1 MSWAE
6 VKKINSDLST
16 PLNELMIERPSG
28 INVNPAYSS
37 DWGANAGRSKEYL
50 QYCESTKTISSGYI
64 EKDSISI
71 QRYNELWSY
80 ASNGNILR
88 KVDLLTGTGTNVFT
102 TNKTNNITGLIL
114 VTKTYVY
121 FWEGNYISRYNKD
134 TGEYKTSTNT
144 LTVTLDHV
152 GYICYENDI
161 YAYCLNDNTLDGKG
175 YYKVTDNV
183 DNGGVFTF
191 AKLSTN
197 LPISETATSKFNGC
211 VKSIIEL
218 PNNQILVGWYM
229 NYSSKLHLLKINVSN
244 GSATTVESVS
254 LDSSSYY
261 MYKFTLCPIRDDN
274 DNVLGIIFGLNG
286 KDLSL
291 YNVSGSNLTLLA
303 SGMRTYKSTG
313 ITNTE
318 HDVGYY
324 DNGIFYTL
332 NTNTRLYRVDSSI
345 ATTHEKT
352 LVFLPKGT
360 KFFCGKEKVKIIK
373 DKLRENISIVNGT
386 LKYNEPYI
394 YPDNDEIF
402 TCEQNCFYDLDVV
415 SESNA
420 IFFKGTFF

>member
-37 DWGANAGRSKEYL
+37 DWGSNAGKSKEYL
-50 QYCESTKTISSGYI
+50 QYCESTKTISSSYI
-64 EKDSISI
+64 ESDNRSI
-71 QRYNELWSY
+71 QRYNELWSF
-80 ASNGNILR
+80 ADSTNILR

-102 TNKTNNITGLIL
+102 TNNNITGLIL

-144 LTVTLDHV
+144 LTVTLNHV

-161 YAYCLNDNTLDGKG
+161 YAYCLIDNTLDGTG

-191 AKLSTN
+191 TKLSTN
-197 LPISETATSKFNGC
+197 LPSFNENSAVKFNGC

-218 PNNQILVGWYM
+218 PNNQILVGWHM
-229 NYSSKLHLLKINVSN
+229 SSDYKLHLLKIDVTN

-254 LDSSSYY
+254 SGSLNYA
-261 MYKFTLCPIRDDN
+261 YKFTLCPIRDDN

-303 SGMRTYKSTG
+303 SDMRTYNSTEFEQ
-313 ITNTE
+313 TE

-332 NTNTRLYRVDSSI
+332 NTETGLYRVDSSI

-402 TCEQNCFYDLDVV
+402 TCEQNCFCDLDVV
-415 SESNA
+415 SESNT
-420 IFFKGTFF
+420 IFVKGTFF

>member
-28 INVNPAYSS
+28 INVNPAYKSDYGTDAGSS
-37 DWGANAGRSKEYL
+37 IEYL
-50 QYCESTKTISSGYI
+50 QYCESTKTISSSYI
-64 EKDSISI
+64 EKDTRSI
-71 QRYNELWSY
+71 QRYNELWSFAG
-80 ASNGNILR
+80 ASNILR
-88 KVDLLTGTGTNVFT
+88 KVDLLTGTGTNVLT
-102 TNKTNNITGLIL
+102 TNNNITGLIL

-144 LTVTLDHV
+144 LTVNQSYV

-161 YAYCLNDNTLDGKG
+161 YAYCLNDDILDGKG

-191 AKLSTN
+191 TKVSTN
-197 LPISETATSKFNGC
+197 LPISDETMTSKFNGC

-218 PNNQILVGWYM
+218 PDNHILIGWYKYFTY
-229 NYSSKLHLLKINVSN
+229 NLHLLKINVTN
-244 GSATTVESVS
+244 GSTTTVESVALGS
-254 LDSSSYY
+254 TNQYA
-261 MYKFTLCPIRDDN
+261 YKFTLCPIRDDN
-274 DNVLGIIFGLNG
+274 DNVLGIIFGLSTKN
-286 KDLSL
+286 LSL
-291 YNVSGSNLTLLA
+291 YKVSDSNLTLLA
-303 SGMRTYKSTG
+303 SGMYTYKSIGGTA
-313 ITNTE
+313 TE
-318 HDVGYY
+318 YDVGYY

-332 NTNTRLYRVDSSI
+332 NTATGLYRVDSSI
-345 ATTHEKT
+345 ATTHEAT

-394 YPDNDEIF
+394 YPNNDEIF
-402 TCEQNCFYDLDVV
+402 TCEQNGFYDLDAVYT
-415 SESNA
+415 SNV
-420 IFFKGTFF
+420 FFVKGTFF

>member
-37 DWGANAGRSKEYL
+37 DYKGSSKEYL
-50 QYCESTKTISSGYI
+50 QYCESTKTISRSYI
-64 EKDSISI
+64 ENSSRSI
-71 QRYNELWSY
+71 QRYNELWSF
-80 ASNGNILR
+80 ADSTNILR
-88 KVDLLTGTGTNVFT
+88 KVDLLTGTGTNVLT
-102 TNKTNNITGLIL
+102 TTKNISGLIA

-121 FWEGNYISRYNKD
+121 FREGNYISRYNKD

-144 LTVTLDHV
+144 LTVSLDYV

-161 YAYCLNDNTLDGKG
+161 YAYCLDNNTLDGKG

-191 AKLSTN
+191 TKLSTN
-197 LPISETATSKFNGC
+197 LPISDETAASKFNGC

-229 NYSSKLHLLKINVSN
+229 NKGYMLHLLKIDVTN

-254 LDSSSYY
+254 LSSSSYY
-261 MYKFTLCPIRDDN
+261 VYKFTLCPIRDNN

-303 SGMRTYKSTG
+303 SNMRTYKSTG
-313 ITNTE
+313 NVQTE

-332 NTNTRLYRVDSSI
+332 DTGSGLYRVDSSI
-345 ATTHEKT
+345 TTTHEGT

-402 TCEQNCFYDLDVV
+402 TCEQNCFCDLDVV
-415 SESNA
+415 VESSV
-420 IFFKGTFF
+420 FFVKGTFF

>member
-37 DWGANAGRSKEYL
+37 DYAGYRGKSKEYL
-50 QYCESTKTISSGYI
+50 QYCESTKTISRSYI
-64 EKDSISI
+64 ENGSRSI
-71 QRYNELWSY
+71 QRYNELWSF
-80 ASNGNILR
+80 ADSTNILR
-88 KVDLLTGTGTNVFT
+88 KVDLLTGTGTNVLT
-102 TNKTNNITGLIL
+102 TTKNISGLIA

-121 FWEGNYISRYNKD
+121 FFESGGYISRYNKD
-134 TGEYKTSTNT
+134 TGEYNTSTNT
-144 LTVTLDHV
+144 LTVSSDYV

-161 YAYCLNDNTLDGKG
+161 YAYCLVNDTLNGKG

-191 AKLSTN
+191 TKVSTN
-197 LPISETATSKFNGC
+197 LPISNETTASKFNGC

-229 NYSSKLHLLKINVSN
+229 DRDRNLHLLKIDVTN
-244 GSATTVESVS
+244 GSATTVESVN
-254 LDSSSYY
+254 LDSSNNYA
-261 MYKFTLCPIRDDN
+261 YKFTLCPIRDDN
-274 DNVLGIIFGLNG
+274 DNVLGIIFGLSLKN
-286 KDLSL
+286 LSL

-303 SGMRTYKSTG
+303 SNMLTYKSTG
-313 ITNTE
+313 NE
-318 HDVGYY
+318 GAEYDVGYY

-332 NTNTRLYRVDSSI
+332 NTGSGLYRVDSSI
-345 ATTHEKT
+345 ATTHQNT

-394 YPDNDEIF
+394 YPDNDKIF
-402 TCEQNCFYDLDVV
+402 TCEQNGFYDLDVV
-415 SESNA
+415 YDSG
-420 IFFKGTFF
+420 IFFVKGTFF

>member
-28 INVNPAYSS
+28 INVNPAYNS
-37 DWGANAGRSKEYL
+37 DYGANRGSSKEYL
-50 QYCESTKTISSGYI
+50 QYCESTKTISSSYI
-64 EKDSISI
+64 EKDNKSI
-71 QRYNELWSY
+71 QRYNELWSF
-80 ASNGNILR
+80 ANSTNILR
-88 KVDLLTGTGTNVFT
+88 KVDLLTGTGTNVLT
-102 TNKTNNITGLIL
+102 TNNNISGLIL

-134 TGEYKTSTNT
+134 TGEYKTSTNA
-144 LTVTLDHV
+144 LTVSLDYV

-161 YAYCLNDNTLDGKG
+161 YAYCLDNNTLDGKG

-218 PNNQILVGWYM
+218 PNNQILVGWYL
-229 NYSSKLHLLKINVSN
+229 NSDYKLRLLKIDVTN
-244 GSATTVESVS
+244 GSATTVGSVS
-254 LDSSSYY
+254 LESSTSYA
-261 MYKFTLCPIRDDN
+261 YKFTLCPIRDDN
-274 DNVLGIIFGLNG
+274 DNVLGIIFGLNR
-286 KDLSL
+286 KNLSL

-303 SGMRTYKSTG
+303 SDMRTYNSTE
-313 ITNTE
+313 TASTE
-318 HDVGYY
+318 YDVGYC

-332 NTNTRLYRVDSSI
+332 DTSTGLYRVDSSI
-345 ATTHEKT
+345 ATTYEGT

-360 KFFCGKEKVKIIK
+360 KFFCGKKKVKIMK
-373 DKLRENISIVNGT
+373 YKLRENISIVNGT

-394 YPDNDEIF
+394 YPNNDKIF
-402 TCEQNCFYDLDVV
+402 TCEQNGFYDLDVAFN
-415 SESNA
+415 SNV
-420 IFFKGTFF
+420 FFVKGTFF